1 MSFSTR
7 IQLSPAMRAAIL
19 SSVLAACSSDSN
31 VGMKGGVAMI
41 GRPTVATL
49 QTATFALG

>member
-1 MSFSTR
+1 MKSHTR
-7 IQLSPAMRAAIL
+7 IKLSPAMRAAIL

-31 VGMKGGVAMI
+31 VGMKESVVTI
-41 GRPTVATL
+41 GHPAVVKL